1 MIFSMKRAFVISQ
14 EDYED
19 LSHNVFVSLTLIM
32 LLLFAVF
39 YSQIGGES
47 IDVTYFV
54 INITF
59 NLVATFV
66 QCALIAEGKEKN
78 TLRGLMLSPA
88 STLDILLGKSAL
100 TFVTTLV
107 LIAACAFIMGY
118 NPAKLLVILLALI
131 VSTFFYIEIG
141 TILRLM
147 TKTVMEASLIV
158 IPAFFFF
165 SFSPMLLVYEDR
177 FSIIGLLDYLPNI
190 VLIDLAHQIEASA
203 GLGSAWVEL
212 VILSAW
218 ALVMFVGSIV
228 MYNRKQTD

>member
-1 MIFSMKRAFVISQ
+1 MTFSMKRALAIFQ
-14 EDYED
+14 KDYKD
-19 LSHNVFVSLTLIM
+19 LSRNLFVSSTLIM
-32 LLLFAVF
+32 PLFFAVF
-39 YSQIGGES
+39 YSQLGGEG

-59 NLVATFV
+59 SLVATFV
-66 QCALIAEGKEKN
+66 QCALIAEEKEKN

-100 TFVTTLV
+100 TFVTTLI

-118 NPAKLLVILLALI
+118 SPANLFIISLALI
-131 VSTFFYIEIG
+131 VSTFFYIGIG
-141 TILRLM
+141 TILGLM

-158 IPAFFFF
+158 MPAFFFF
-165 SFSPMLLVYEDR
+165 SFSPMLLAYEDR
-177 FSIIGLLDYLPNI
+177 FSIIGLLEYLPNI
-190 VLIDLAHQIEASA
+190 VLIDLAHQIEAGA
-203 GLGSAWVEL
+203 GLGAAWLEL

-218 ALVMFVGSIV
+218 ALVVFVGSIV

>member
-1 MIFSMKRAFVISQ
+1 MTFSMKRALAIFQ
-14 EDYED
+14 KDYKD
-19 LSHNVFVSLTLIM
+19 LSRNLFVSSTLIM
-32 LLLFAVF
+32 PLFFAVF
-39 YSQIGGES
+39 YSQLGGGG

-59 NLVATFV
+59 SLVATFV
-66 QCALIAEGKEKN
+66 QCALIAEEKEKN

-100 TFVTTLV
+100 TFVTTLI

-118 NPAKLLVILLALI
+118 SPANLLVISLALI
-131 VSTFFYIEIG
+131 VSTFFYIGIG
-141 TILRLM
+141 TILGLM

-158 IPAFFFF
+158 MPAFFFF

-177 FSIIGLLDYLPNI
+177 FSIIGLLEYLPNI
-190 VLIDLAHQIEASA
+190 VLIDLAHQIEAGA
-203 GLGSAWVEL
+203 GLGSTWIEL